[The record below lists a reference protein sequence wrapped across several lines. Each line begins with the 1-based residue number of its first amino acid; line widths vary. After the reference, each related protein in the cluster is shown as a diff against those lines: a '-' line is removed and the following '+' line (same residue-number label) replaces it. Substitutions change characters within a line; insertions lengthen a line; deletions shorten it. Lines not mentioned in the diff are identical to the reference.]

1 MSELGDSQLLRYS
14 QQILLPE
21 VGIEGQR
28 KLLNSSVLVVGLGG
42 LGSPVAMYLAAG
54 GVGRLVVA
62 DDDRVELSN
71 LQRQIIHSGSTVG
84 MHKTESASRS
94 LRSLNPEVSIETVC
108 ARLGP
113 DTLAELLPRVDLV
126 VDGSDNFETRYAVNR
141 ACVAAEKPLV
151 SGAAIRMEGQVAVF
165 APRPGEPCYECL
177 YKRGVGVDESCVENG
192 VLGPIVGVV
201 GSVQATEAL
210 KLLLGIG
217 KPLTG
222 RLLLLDGLRMEW
234 RTIAIPADPQCPVC
248 SARVAGR
255 GDNSHRYA
263 S

>member
-14 QQILLPE
+14 QQILLTE
-21 VGIEGQR
+21 VGIEGQQT
-28 KLLNSSVLVVGLGG
+28 LLNSSVLVVGLGG
-42 LGSPVAMYLAAG
+42 LGSPVAMYLAAS
-54 GVGRLVVA
+54 GVGRLVIA
-62 DDDRVELSN
+62 DHDRVELSN
-71 LQRQIIHSGSTVG
+71 LQRQIIHSSSTVG
-84 MHKTESASRS
+84 MYKTESASS
-94 LRSLNPEVSIETVC
+94 TLRALNPEVSIETVC

-113 DTLAELLPRVDLV
+113 GALAELLPRVDLV

-141 ACVAAEKPLV
+141 ACVVAAKPLV

-165 APRPGEPCYECL
+165 ASQPGKPCYECL
-177 YKRGVGVDESCVENG
+177 YKRGIGTDETCVGNG

-217 KPLTG
+217 EPLTG

-234 RTIAIPADPQCPVC
+234 RTIAIPPDPECPVC
-248 SARVAGR
+248 AVQAACRS
-255 GDNSHRYA
+255 NHSHRYA